1 MTVCVCVCVCQRVC
15 VTRPILSNNNPTPTL
30 NLCTHTHTHTHTH
43 NPKHAAVK
51 WNIKAFVISLQAGAG
66 ADPKTERGR
75 AREVGKNDAGRGKK
89 KRE

>member
-1 MTVCVCVCVCQRVC
+1 MCVCVCVSTSVC
-15 VTRPILSNNNPTPTL
+15 DEAYSVKQQSYPNTQPL
-30 NLCTHTHTHTHTH
+30 HTHTHTHTH

-51 WNIKAFVISLQAGAG
+51 WNIKASVISLQAGAG